1 MNLDDYIEGT
11 FEDDHPANQKELPLT
26 FEMVTDNLRKEEQ
39 EVIFD
44 FIGEIEHK
52 LTESEKR
59 CKYQKQILDSV
70 KDYFEILSFPLELT
84 SDEIE
89 KTIELGSKIKE
100 KLGL

>member
-1 MNLDDYIEGT
+1 MNPDDHIEGT
-11 FEDDHPANQKELPLT
+11 FDSDNPANQKELPLT
-26 FEMVTDNLRKEEQ
+26 FEMVMDNLRKEEQ

-70 KDYFEILSFPLELT
+70 KYYFEILSFPLELT

-89 KTIELGSKIKE
+89 KTVELGSKIKE